1 MGITVIIILLLF
13 FTSVLS
19 SQEINLKIIIAALRE
34 LWKVLFL
41 VPSVCGFLYVYEL
54 CQEPPN
60 GFAPNSH
67 GRRVWPRAQT
77 SLKVGSKIKVTRD
90 KKWHFRPYWWP
101 ASRLCLVKHLLPLV
115 IIIIIIF
122 FIIIVSYVTD

>member
-19 SQEINLKIIIAALRE
+19 SQEINLKIIIAAVRE

-41 VPSVCGFLYVYEL
+41 VPSVCVFLYVYEI
-54 CQEPPN
+54 CQEPPK

-67 GRRVWPRAQT
+67 GRHVWPLAQT
-77 SLKVGSKIKVTRD
+77 SLKVGVKNQGHQGQKMAFSALLVACVQIMFGKTS
-90 KKWHFRPYWWP
+90 F
-101 ASRLCLVKHLLPLV
+101 ASSYYYYY
-115 IIIIIIF
+115 IF
-122 FIIIVSYVTD
+122 YYNS